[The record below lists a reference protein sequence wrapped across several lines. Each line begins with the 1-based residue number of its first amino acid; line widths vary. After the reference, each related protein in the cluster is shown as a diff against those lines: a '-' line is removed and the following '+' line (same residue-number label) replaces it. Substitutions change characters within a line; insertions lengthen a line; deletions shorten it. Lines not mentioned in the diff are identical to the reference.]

1 MSSNVVRMHSARS
14 RTAEQSAPAS
24 TWLSEFMH
32 ELGPIQE
39 ARDFPDVYAGLARSV
54 VGAVGADACLVSIL
68 EQDRTVLRDVAAS
81 GRESKRLNVVA
92 ASYRLDDFP
101 VTRDVIEN
109 GLPVEISMSDPTA
122 HPSETQFLVDLDFRR
137 VLICPLVVAG
147 SIIGTLEAYRSDDR
161 PFDADDPRQIGLI
174 ASFAGSAHARIAL
187 ASELDTH
194 YTATI
199 AALASALEARDPETN
214 AHTGRIK
221 DFAVAVAEAMQVP
234 ADVRRAVRLGA
245 LLHDVG
251 KIGIRDSIL
260 LKKGSLSHEEWLVM
274 KTHPALGEQM
284 LREVEFLKPALPI
297 IRHHHERWDGSG
309 YPDGLSGADIPLGAR
324 IVAVCDA
331 FDAMTSDR
339 PYRRALPIGVA
350 LEELLACSGTQ
361 FDPDCARLLVD
372 VVRSLGDRDLEGAF
386 VRYSG

>member
-1 MSSNVVRMHSARS
+1 MSSNVVRMRSA
-14 RTAEQSAPAS
+14 AAGLAPQSAPAS

-32 ELGPIQE
+32 ELGPLQE

-54 VGAVGADACLVSIL
+54 VGAVDADACLVSIL
-68 EQDRTVLRDVAAS
+68 EENRTVLRDVAAS
-81 GRESKRLNVVA
+81 GRESNRLNIVA

-101 VTRDVIEN
+101 ITKDVVEH
-109 GLPVEISMSDPTA
+109 GLPVEISLSDPSA
-122 HPSETQFLVDLDFRR
+122 HPSETQFLTDLNFTR

-147 SIIGTLEAYRSDDR
+147 KIIGTLEAYRSDDR
-161 PFDADDPRQIGLI
+161 PFDSDDPRQIGLI
-174 ASFAGSAHARIAL
+174 ASFAGSAHARIEL
-187 ASELDTH
+187 ASELDAH

-199 AALASALEARDPETN
+199 AALASALEARDPDTN

-234 ADVRRAVRLGA
+234 AEVRRAVRLGA

-260 LKKGSLSHEEWLVM
+260 LKKGSLSHEEWIVM
-274 KTHPALGEQM
+274 KTHPVLGERM

-297 IRHHHERWDGSG
+297 IRHHHERWDGGG
-309 YPDGLSGADIPLGAR
+309 YPDGLSGTDIPLGAR
-324 IVAVCDA
+324 IVAVCDS
-331 FDAMTSDR
+331 FDAMTSNR
-339 PYRRALPIGVA
+339 PYRRALPVDIA
-350 LEELLACSGTQ
+350 LQELLACSGTQ